1 MYSTDYKGFIKNLE
15 EGLKNPLPGQDFQFS
30 MAPEVRREMDYVTP
44 GRPAAVMI
52 LLFPDADRI
61 KIVFI
66 KRTEYN
72 GPHSGQISFP
82 GGMFE
87 IFDKDLEATAIRET
101 TEETGISGIK
111 INILGKLSLLHIPVS
126 NFTVH
131 PFVGV
136 LQEIPV
142 FKPDPAEVKYLIT
155 EDLSDFF
162 NPFCRIREEWTLFGE
177 AVNVPIFSINSH
189 QIWGATAMILSEFL
203 EVIDRSGLHPGSY

>member
-1 MYSTDYKGFIKNLE
+1 MFSTHYKDFIKNLE
-15 EGLKNPLPGQDFQFS
+15 DGLKDPLPGRDFQFS
-30 MAPEVRREMDYVTP
+30 MAPEVRKEMDYVTP

-52 LLFPDADRI
+52 LLYPESDKI
-61 KIVFI
+61 KIVFL
-66 KRTEYN
+66 KRTEYD

-87 IFDKDLEATAIRET
+87 IFDKDLKATAKRET
-101 TEETGISGIK
+101 AEETGISGNKIK
-111 INILGKLSLLHIPVS
+111 VIGKLSLLHIPVS

-136 LQEIPV
+136 LQGIPA
-142 FKPDPAEVKYLIT
+142 FKPDPSEVKYIIT

-162 NPFCRIREEWTLFGE
+162 SPSCRIKEQWTLFGD

-203 EVIDRSGLHPGSY
+203 EVIDRSGLHRIY